1 MTARRFLPSAMLS
14 PMVLTA
20 LMALAAGATLPASA
34 ATAAAAATAA
44 TTAGAN
50 AGTVVTAA
58 TPVSAAATNSATA
71 TPETAAVKVAAPR
84 TTSAAPPAGDEQT
97 IAPADDNAGD
107 IDPGRNQLLVM
118 LRLPAT
124 HYRPDATYGGRYIDD
139 SGSSGRRRRA
149 EVLAQQH
156 GLTVVEGWA
165 MSLLGID
172 CYVMRYHDNADPAR
186 IVEQLSRDPQVEW
199 AQPVAKFEGM
209 AEPTPAAAAKPIPDI
224 SSADALYPVQPA
236 ARYWHVADL
245 HHYTTGREVRV
256 AVIDS
261 GVDGAHPDLA
271 GQMAV
276 NANFVDNGAPPPEI
290 HGTAVA
296 GIIAARSGNGGIVG
310 VAPKAK
316 LMGLRACWQ
325 LPNRSTR
332 CNSFT
337 LSKAINY
344 AILNGA
350 KVINLS
356 LSGPPDRLL
365 DLLLDVALERG
376 ISVVGAIDAQATV
389 PTFPASHRGV
399 LAVASQP
406 SVKVSGNFAP
416 VSPAMQLIKTSLAA
430 GRDQPL
436 FAPGN
441 DIPTAAPGGR
451 WSFVSG
457 SSYAAAHVSGMLAL
471 LWELEPRAS
480 PDQMRRMLQPPEVLN
495 AVNIDA
501 CATISRLIMHCSC
514 QCPANL
520 TQRVN
525 P

>member
-1 MTARRFLPSAMLS
+1 MNAR
-14 PMVLTA
+14 A
-20 LMALAAGATLPASA
+20 LVLAALFALS
-34 ATAAAAATAA
+34 
-44 TTAGAN
+44 
-50 AGTVVTAA
+50 AGTAFAGSHDAQA
-58 TPVSAAATNSATA
+58 TSPAPVAG
-71 TPETAAVKVAAPR
+71 
-84 TTSAAPPAGDEQT
+84 AAPPAGDER
-97 IAPADDNAGD
+97 ILPPADDGAH
-107 IDPGRNQLLVM
+107 DPGANQLLVM

-124 HYRPDATYGGRYIDD
+124 HYRPDATYGGRYMDD
-139 SGSSGRRRRA
+139 SGSGGRRRRA
-149 EVLAQQH
+149 EALARQH
-156 GLTVVEGWA
+156 DMTVVEGWA

-172 CYVMRYHDNADPAR
+172 CYVMRYKDNADAAR
-186 IVEQLSRDPQVEW
+186 IIEQLSRDPQVEW
-199 AQPVAKFEGM
+199 AQPVARFEGM
-209 AEPTPAAAAKPIPDI
+209 AGQAPRVTPAGNAAPQVAPVAPVANAAAGT
-224 SSADALYPVQPA
+224 DALYPVQPA

-245 HHYTTGREVRV
+245 HRYTTGSEVRV

-261 GVDGAHPDLA
+261 GIDGNHPDLQ
-271 GQMAV
+271 GQLAV
-276 NANFVDNGAPPPEI
+276 NANFVDNGEPPPEI

-296 GIIAARSGNGGIVG
+296 GIIAARTGHGGIVG
-310 VAPKAK
+310 VAPKAR

-325 LPNRSTR
+325 LPNQGTR

-365 DLLLDVALERG
+365 DRLLDVALQRG
-376 ISVVGAIDAQATV
+376 IGVVGAIDAQASA

-416 VSPAMQLIKTSLAA
+416 VSAAAMMVKTAAAA
-430 GRDQPL
+430 GLERPL

-441 DIPTAAPGGR
+441 DVPTTAPGAR

-471 LWELEPRAS
+471 LGELQPGAT
-480 PDQMRRMLQPPEVLN
+480 PAQLRRMLQPPEVLN

-501 CATISRLIMHCSC
+501 CATISHLIDHCSC
-514 QCPANL
+514 GCPAKL
-520 TQRVN
+520 SQRGAN

>member
-1 MTARRFLPSAMLS
+1 MNARAIVLAL
-14 PMVLTA
+14 VLTLSA
-20 LMALAAGATLPASA
+20 GAVFAGAHDAQAASPAAG
-34 ATAAAAATAA
+34 
-44 TTAGAN
+44 
-50 AGTVVTAA
+50 
-58 TPVSAAATNSATA
+58 
-71 TPETAAVKVAAPR
+71 
-84 TTSAAPPAGDEQT
+84 AAPPAGDER
-97 IAPADDNAGD
+97 ILPPADDGAH
-107 IDPGRNQLLVM
+107 DPGANQLLVM

-124 HYRPDATYGGRYIDD
+124 HYRPDATYGGRYMDD
-139 SGSSGRRRRA
+139 SGSGGRRRRA
-149 EVLAQQH
+149 EALARQH
-156 GLTVVEGWA
+156 DMTVVEGWA

-172 CYVMRYHDNADPAR
+172 CYVMRYKDNADAAR
-186 IVEQLSRDPQVEW
+186 LVEQLSRDPQVEW
-199 AQPVAKFEGM
+199 AQPVARFEGM
-209 AEPTPAAAAKPIPDI
+209 AGQAPGGNAAPVAPVANAAAGAGA
-224 SSADALYPVQPA
+224 ADALYPVQPA

-245 HHYTTGREVRV
+245 HRYTTGNEVRV

-261 GVDGAHPDLA
+261 GIDGNHPDLQ
-271 GQMAV
+271 GQLAV
-276 NANFVDNGAPPPEI
+276 NANFVDNGDPPPEI

-296 GIIAARSGNGGIVG
+296 GIIAARTGHGGIVG
-310 VAPKAK
+310 VAPKAR

-325 LPNRSTR
+325 LPNQSTR

-365 DLLLDVALERG
+365 DRLLDVALQRG
-376 ISVVGAIDAQATV
+376 IGVVGAIDAQASA

-416 VSPAMQLIKTSLAA
+416 VSAAALMVKTAAAA
-430 GRDQPL
+430 GLERPL

-441 DIPTAAPGGR
+441 DVPTTAPGAR

-471 LWELEPRAS
+471 LGELQPGATLAQLRG
-480 PDQMRRMLQPPEVLN
+480 MLQPPEVLN

-501 CATISRLIMHCSC
+501 CATISHLIDHCSC
-514 QCPANL
+514 GCPAKL
-520 TQRVN
+520 TQRGATQ
-525 P
+525 

>member
-1 MTARRFLPSAMLS
+1 LNGRAI
-14 PMVLTA
+14 VLA
-20 LMALAAGATLPASA
+20 VVLALAAGAAPAGA
-34 ATAAAAATAA
+34 PEPQAAA
-44 TTAGAN
+44 
-50 AGTVVTAA
+50 
-58 TPVSAAATNSATA
+58 PVA
-71 TPETAAVKVAAPR
+71 
-84 TTSAAPPAGDEQT
+84 SAAPPAGDER
-97 IAPADDNAGD
+97 ILPPADDGSH
-107 IDPGRNQLLVM
+107 DPGANQLLVM

-124 HYRPDATYGGRYIDD
+124 HYRPDATYGGRYMDD
-139 SGSSGRRRRA
+139 SGSGGRRRRA
-149 EVLAQQH
+149 EALARQH
-156 GLTVVEGWA
+156 GMTVVEGWA

-172 CYVMRYHDNADPAR
+172 CYVMRYQDNADAGR
-186 IVEQLSRDPQVEW
+186 IIEELSRDPQVEW
-199 AQPVAKFEGM
+199 AQPVARFEGM
-209 AEPTPAAAAKPIPDI
+209 AGQAPRGPAAAGNAAPQATPPAPINPVVPI
-224 SSADALYPVQPA
+224 AGVPAGTGAADALYPVQPA
-236 ARYWHVADL
+236 GRYWHVADL
-245 HHYTTGREVRV
+245 HRYTTGREVRV

-261 GVDGAHPDLA
+261 GIDANHPDLQ
-271 GQMAV
+271 GQLAV
-276 NANFVDNGAPPPEI
+276 NANFVDSGEPPPEI

-310 VAPKAK
+310 VAPKAR

-325 LPNRSTR
+325 LPNQSTR

-365 DLLLDVALERG
+365 DRLLDVALQRG
-376 ISVVGAIDAQATV
+376 IGVVGAVDAQAGA

-416 VSPAMQLIKTSLAA
+416 VSAAASMVKTAAAA
-430 GRDQPL
+430 GLERPL

-441 DIPTAAPGGR
+441 DVPTTAPGAR
-451 WSFVSG
+451 WAFVSG

-471 LWELEPRAS
+471 LGELQPGAT
-480 PDQMRRMLQPPEVLN
+480 PAQLRRMLQPPELLN

-501 CATISRLIMHCSC
+501 CATIAHLIDHCSC
-514 QCPANL
+514 TCPAKL
-520 TQRVN
+520 TQRGAAQ
-525 P
+525 

>member
-1 MTARRFLPSAMLS
+1 MNPRATLLAALLALAGVLGATGCASARSHEAGTATDSIGTPSAT
-14 PMVLTA
+14 PAAPVMVATSTPI
-20 LMALAAGATLPASA
+20 AAVA
-34 ATAAAAATAA
+34 ATA
-44 TTAGAN
+44 G
-50 AGTVVTAA
+50 
-58 TPVSAAATNSATA
+58 
-71 TPETAAVKVAAPR
+71 
-84 TTSAAPPAGDEQT
+84 PPPGDER
-97 IAPADDNAGD
+97 ILPPADDGGY
-107 IDPGRNQLLVM
+107 DPGAHQLLVM

-139 SGSSGRRRRA
+139 SGSGGRRRRA
-149 EVLAQQH
+149 EALASEH

-172 CYVMRYHDNADPAR
+172 CYVMRYGDSADVVRLIEA
-186 IVEQLSRDPQVEW
+186 LSRDPQVEW
-199 AQPVAKFEGM
+199 AQPVSRFEGM
-209 AEPTPAAAAKPIPDI
+209 AGQAPGDTARPVGMAAPAQVPVAVAGA
-224 SSADALYPVQPA
+224 SAGTGLADVLYPVQPA

-245 HHYTTGREVRV
+245 HRYTTGREVRV

-261 GVDGAHPDLA
+261 GVDGSHPDLQ
-271 GQMAV
+271 GQLAV
-276 NANFVDNGAPPPEI
+276 NANFVDAGAPPPEI

-296 GIIAARSGNGGIVG
+296 GIIAARSGNGGIIG
-310 VAPKAK
+310 VAPRAR

-325 LPNRSTR
+325 LPNLSTR

-365 DLLLDVALERG
+365 DRLLDVALERG
-376 ISVVGAIDAQATV
+376 IGVVGAIDAQSNA
-389 PTFPASHRGV
+389 PAFPASHRGV
-399 LAVASQP
+399 LAVASQA

-416 VSPAMQLIKTSLAA
+416 ANASALLLKTAEAA
-430 GRDQPL
+430 GLERPL

-441 DIPTAAPGGR
+441 DIPTAAPGAR

-471 LWELEPRAS
+471 LGELQPGAT
-480 PDQMRRMLQPPEVLN
+480 PAGLRRMLQPPELLN

-501 CATISRLIMHCSC
+501 CATISRLIDHCSC
-514 QCPANL
+514 GCPTNVSQRGAN
-520 TQRVN
+520 

>member
-1 MTARRFLPSAMLS
+1 LNARAIVLAA
-14 PMVLTA
+14 VLT
-20 LMALAAGATLPASA
+20 LAA
-34 ATAAAAATAA
+34 
-44 TTAGAN
+44 
-50 AGTVVTAA
+50 AGTVPAGA
-58 TPVSAAATNSATA
+58 HAPQTPAPA
-71 TPETAAVKVAAPR
+71 PVA
-84 TTSAAPPAGDEQT
+84 SAAPPAGDER
-97 IAPADDNAGD
+97 ILPPADDGAH
-107 IDPGRNQLLVM
+107 DPGANQLLVM

-124 HYRPDATYGGRYIDD
+124 HYRPDATYGGRYMDD
-139 SGSSGRRRRA
+139 SGSGGRRRRA
-149 EVLAQQH
+149 DALAQQH
-156 GLTVVEGWA
+156 GMTVVEGWP

-172 CYVMRYHDNADPAR
+172 CYVMRYKDKADAAR
-186 IVEQLSRDPQVEW
+186 IIEQLSRDPQVEW
-199 AQPVAKFEGM
+199 AQPVASFEGM
-209 AEPTPAAAAKPIPDI
+209 AGQAPVAAVAPLVPGANPAAGAGA
-224 SSADALYPVQPA
+224 SAADALYPVQPA

-245 HHYTTGREVRV
+245 HRYTTGREVRV

-261 GVDGAHPDLA
+261 GIDGNHPDLL
-271 GQMAV
+271 GQLAV
-276 NANFVDNGAPPPEI
+276 NANFVDNGEPPPEI

-310 VAPKAK
+310 VAPKAR

-325 LPNRSTR
+325 LPNQSTR

-365 DLLLDVALERG
+365 DRLLDVAIARG
-376 ISVVGAIDAQATV
+376 IGVVGAVDAQAGA
-389 PTFPASHRGV
+389 PTFPSSHRGV

-416 VSPAMQLIKTSLAA
+416 VSAAALMVKASAAA
-430 GRDQPL
+430 GLERPL

-441 DIPTAAPGGR
+441 DVPTTAPGAR

-471 LWELEPRAS
+471 LGELQPGAT
-480 PDQMRRMLQPPEVLN
+480 PAQLRRMLQPPDVLN

-501 CATISRLIMHCSC
+501 CATISHLIDHCSC
-514 QCPANL
+514 GCPTKLSQRGA
-520 TQRVN
+520 TQ
-525 P
+525 